1 MYMDDVRRPCQ
12 RLVAHN
18 LVSRRIQ
25 WPARQNRNEQTAPLQ
40 VQRTRALE
48 RGLSAEQF
56 DALLSRQMS
65 DAEKRRRAHVVIDT
79 NGPLDESR
87 VQAESLVR
95 AISALPGRGI
105 RNA

>member
-1 MYMDDVRRPCQ
+1 G
-12 RLVAHN
+12 A
-18 LVSRRIQ
+18 
-25 WPARQNRNEQTAPLQ
+25 NRAKFEAII
-40 VQRTRALE
+40 
-48 RGLSAEQF
+48 
-56 DALLSRQMS
+56 SRQMS